1 MYCKLLLHSIESV
14 PPPEITSRPQNQTVI
29 VNTEATFTCEAHS
42 VYKYD
47 IMWRFNG
54 SIVLSTNDTADTA
67 KYSINR
73 DRSIPLQFGSLTVS
87 NVQYSDRGVYQCSAI
102 SDAGNA
108 SASATLDLTVCGE
121 QNLSDM
127 TARLYFLHTVPPSI
141 LSLSAPVSKVINSS
155 ASLFCSVRGY
165 PLTTISWLKDGLLVA
180 TDSTITITT
189 QSATSVSPGYLQQ
202 LNATFTRDVGVI
214 SVLQFSSLQRK
225 DNGMYVCQA
234 MNTFNQTVTF
244 TVATNAISIIVF
256 GNYYFFMN
264 VAMLLSVSA
273 EVPSAPGVSSISYT
287 AVSVYLAWSVPSF
300 IGNSAVLGYKVYSVL
315 WTV

>member
-1 MYCKLLLHSIESV
+1 MQCLGNESSLLNCSYDTSLRCPYQRSAVVECLGKKINSVHACTWYCILLLHSIESV
-14 PPPEITSRPQNQTVI
+14 PPPEITSRPQNQTFI

-87 NVQYSDRGVYQCSAI
+87 NVQYSDRGVYQCIAI

-108 SASATLDLTVCGE
+108 SASATLTVHGE
-121 QNLSDM
+121 QNLFVM

-141 LSLSAPVSKVINSS
+141 LSSSSPVSKVINSS

-165 PLTTISWLKDGLLVA
+165 PLPTISWLKDALPVTA
-180 TDSTITITT
+180 DSSITITT
-189 QSATSVSPGYLQQ
+189 QSATSVSPGYLQP
-202 LNATFTRDVGVI
+202 LNTTFTGDVGVI

-234 MNTFNQTVTF
+234 MNTFKQTATF
-244 TVATNAISIIVF
+244 TVATNSITIIVL
-256 GNYYFFMN
+256 GNY
-264 VAMLLSVSA
+264 
-273 EVPSAPGVSSISYT
+273 
-287 AVSVYLAWSVPSF
+287 
-300 IGNSAVLGYKVYSVL
+300 
-315 WTV
+315 

>member
-1 MYCKLLLHSIESV
+1 MWYCIPLLHSIESV
-14 PPPEITSRPQNQTVI
+14 PPPKITSRPQNQTVI
-29 VNTEATFTCEAHS
+29 VNTEAIFTCEAHS

-87 NVQYSDRGVYQCSAI
+87 NVQYSDRGVYQCIAI

-108 SASATLDLTVCGE
+108 SASATLTVHGE

-127 TARLYFLHTVPPSI
+127 SARLYFLHTVPPSI
-141 LSLSAPVSKVINSS
+141 LSSSAPVSKVINSS
-155 ASLFCSVRGY
+155 ASLFCLVRGY
-165 PLTTISWLKDGLLVA
+165 PLPTISWLKDGLPVA
-180 TDSTITITT
+180 ADSSITITT

-202 LNATFTRDVGVI
+202 LNTTFTGDVGVI

-234 MNTFNQTVTF
+234 MNAFNQSLIF
-244 TVATNAISIIVF
+244 TVATNAITIIVL
-256 GNYYFFMN
+256 GNYYFFHECCYVIFCLCRGAISSWSIFN
-264 VAMLLSVSA
+264 QLHSCVSLPIM
-273 EVPSAPGVSSISYT
+273 EV
-287 AVSVYLAWSVPSF
+287 SF
-300 IGNSAVLGYKVYSVL
+300 LYR
-315 WTV
+315 